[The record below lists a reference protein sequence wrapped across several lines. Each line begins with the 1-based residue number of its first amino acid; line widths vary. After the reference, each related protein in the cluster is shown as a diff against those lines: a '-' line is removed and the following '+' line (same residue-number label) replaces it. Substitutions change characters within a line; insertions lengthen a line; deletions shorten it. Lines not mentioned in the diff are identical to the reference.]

1 MKTVHTASSKSI
13 KVTIGYSNTK
23 PLGFN
28 SEPAILTSTNV
39 STLNMGIYDEELN
52 DRIRYFLHCGA
63 TLLSSC
69 VIQKDGMVYS
79 LRIPEHDVTIH
90 IVSKFIVGATVSDSL
105 EDSIDRDYYIYLVDC
120 DGEYV
125 DTLDE
130 LFECISK
137 RLELCG

>member
-28 SEPAILTSTNV
+28 SEPTILTSTNV

-52 DRIRYFLHCGA
+52 DRIRSFAHHDTA
-63 TLLSSC
+63 PLSSYL
-69 VIQKDGMVYS
+69 IQKDGMVYS
-79 LRIPEHDVTIH
+79 LYIPEQDVTIH
-90 IVSKFIVGATVSDSL
+90 IVSKFIVGATVGDSL
-105 EDSIDRDYYIYLVDC
+105 ENSIGRDYYIYLIDC

-137 RLELCG
+137 RLESCR